1 MVFSPAGRHALLSET
16 VRIPIRSHLQGSCP
30 GTSDMACSLHSTL
43 TMHRLPT
50 PVRTVAL
57 LVAAT
62 LLTAG
67 AAAAQ
72 PAASLDASASAGGE
86 RSGQE
91 NSFGVE
97 VASKGLWKEAAYRW
111 EKAVELDPQNPK
123 AHNNLGVAYERSG
136 KFEEALEAYET
147 ALELMPSNEQIRQ
160 NYELFREAYER
171 KKRKDRDA
179 ARSRRR

>member
-1 MVFSPAGRHALLSET
+1 MHQLPAPFRTASLLI
-16 VRIPIRSHLQGSCP
+16 V
-30 GTSDMACSLHSTL
+30 
-43 TMHRLPT
+43 
-50 PVRTVAL
+50 
-57 LVAAT
+57 AT
-62 LLTAG
+62 LLIGGSAT
-67 AAAAQ
+67 AQ
-72 PAASLDASASAGGE
+72 PTATVDASAAGGE

-111 EKAVELDPQNPK
+111 ERAVELDPQNPK

-136 KFEEALEAYET
+136 KFEEALDSYET

>member
-1 MVFSPAGRHALLSET
+1 
-16 VRIPIRSHLQGSCP
+16 
-30 GTSDMACSLHSTL
+30 MACSLHVPL
-43 TMHRLPT
+43 TMPRLPGS
-50 PVRTVAL
+50 VRTVAL
-57 LVAAT
+57 FVAAT
-62 LLTAG
+62 LLLGGSAV
-67 AAAAQ
+67 AQ
-72 PAASLDASASAGGE
+72 PATALDTSASAGGE

-123 AHNNLGVAYERSG
+123 AHNNLGVAHERSG
-136 KFEEALEAYET
+136 KFEEALDAYET
-147 ALELMPSNEQIRQ
+147 ALELSPSNEQIRQ

>member
-1 MVFSPAGRHALLSET
+1 MP
-16 VRIPIRSHLQGSCP
+16 VRSLLQGSCP
-30 GTSDMACSLHSTL
+30 GTSNMACSLHSRL
-43 TMHRLPT
+43 TMHRLPA
-50 PVRTVAL
+50 PRAAWL
-57 LVAAT
+57 LAAAT
-62 LLTAG
+62 LLIG
-67 AAAAQ
+67 GSAAAQ
-72 PAASLDASASAGGE
+72 PIAALDTAASAGGE

-136 KFEEALEAYET
+136 KFEEALKSYET

>member
-1 MVFSPAGRHALLSET
+1 
-16 VRIPIRSHLQGSCP
+16 
-30 GTSDMACSLHSTL
+30 MACSLHSRL
-43 TMHRLPT
+43 TMHRMPA
-50 PVRTVAL
+50 PFRTAWL
-57 LVAAT
+57 LSAAT
-62 LLTAG
+62 LLIG
-67 AAAAQ
+67 GSAAAQ
-72 PAASLDASASAGGE
+72 PTAPLDAAAALLPGSMPREASASGGSE

-136 KFEEALEAYET
+136 KFEEALESYET

>member
-1 MVFSPAGRHALLSET
+1 M
-16 VRIPIRSHLQGSCP
+16 Q
-30 GTSDMACSLHSTL
+30 
-43 TMHRLPT
+43 RLPA
-50 PVRTVAL
+50 PFRKVAWFVAVFL
-57 LVAAT
+57 LI
-62 LLTAG
+62 G
-67 AAAAQ
+67 GSAAAQ
-72 PAASLDASASAGGE
+72 PAPVLAPPASADSE

-123 AHNNLGVAYERSG
+123 AHNNLGVVYERSG
-136 KFEEALEAYET
+136 KFEEALDAYET
-147 ALELMPSNEQIRQ
+147 ALELSPSSEQIRQ

>member
-1 MVFSPAGRHALLSET
+1 
-16 VRIPIRSHLQGSCP
+16 
-30 GTSDMACSLHSTL
+30 MACSLHSRL
-43 TMHRLPT
+43 TMRRLPT
-50 PVRTVAL
+50 PFRTAWL

-62 LLTAG
+62 LLVG
-67 AAAAQ
+67 GSAAAQ
-72 PAASLDASASAGGE
+72 PTAAPDASASAGGE

-136 KFEEALEAYET
+136 KFEEALKAYET
-147 ALELMPSNEQIRQ
+147 ALELTPSNEQIRQ

>member
-1 MVFSPAGRHALLSET
+1 
-16 VRIPIRSHLQGSCP
+16 
-30 GTSDMACSLHSTL
+30 
-43 TMHRLPT
+43 MHRLPA
-50 PVRTVAL
+50 PFRTAAL
-57 LVAAT
+57 LVAAA
-62 LLTAG
+62 LLIG
-67 AAAAQ
+67 GSAAAQ
-72 PAASLDASASAGGE
+72 PTASPAGSASAGGE

-147 ALELMPSNEQIRQ
+147 ALELAPSSEQIRQ

>member
-1 MVFSPAGRHALLSET
+1 
-16 VRIPIRSHLQGSCP
+16 
-30 GTSDMACSLHSTL
+30 MACPLHSRQP
-43 TMHRLPT
+43 MHRLPA
-50 PVRTVAL
+50 PFRTAW
-57 LVAAT
+57 
-62 LLTAG
+62 LLTAAAVLLAG
-67 AAAAQ
+67 SAAAQ
-72 PAASLDASASAGGE
+72 PTTALGVSASAGGE

>member
-1 MVFSPAGRHALLSET
+1 MPRLH
-16 VRIPIRSHLQGSCP
+16 GS
-30 GTSDMACSLHSTL
+30 
-43 TMHRLPT
+43 
-50 PVRTVAL
+50 VRTVAL

-62 LLTAG
+62 LLMGGSAV
-67 AAAAQ
+67 AQ
-72 PAASLDASASAGGE
+72 PAPALATAVSADGE

-97 VASKGLWKEAAYRW
+97 VAGKGLWKEAAYRW
-111 EKAVELDPQNPK
+111 EKAVQLDPQNPK

-136 KFEEALEAYET
+136 KFEEALDAYET
-147 ALELMPSNEQIRQ
+147 ALELSPSSEQIRQ

>member
-1 MVFSPAGRHALLSET
+1 MP
-16 VRIPIRSHLQGSCP
+16 
-30 GTSDMACSLHSTL
+30 
-43 TMHRLPT
+43 RLPG
-50 PVRTVAL
+50 PARTIAL

-62 LLTAG
+62 LLVGGSAV
-67 AAAAQ
+67 AQ
-72 PAASLDASASAGGE
+72 PASALGTTASAGGE

-123 AHNNLGVAYERSG
+123 AHNNLGVAHERSG
-136 KFEEALEAYET
+136 KFEEALDAYET
-147 ALELMPSNEQIRQ
+147 ALELSPSNEQIRQ

>member
-1 MVFSPAGRHALLSET
+1 
-16 VRIPIRSHLQGSCP
+16 
-30 GTSDMACSLHSTL
+30 
-43 TMHRLPT
+43 MHRLPA
-50 PVRTVAL
+50 PFRNVPS
-57 LVAAT
+57 LVAAI
-62 LLTAG
+62 LLIGGTVV
-67 AAAAQ
+67 AQ
-72 PAASLDASASAGGE
+72 PAAVLETAVPADGE

-97 VASKGLWKEAAYRW
+97 VAAKGLWKEAAYRW
-111 EKAVELDPQNPK
+111 EKAVALDPQNPK

-136 KFEEALEAYET
+136 KFEEALDAYET
-147 ALELMPSNEQIRQ
+147 ALELSPSSEQIRQ

>member
-1 MVFSPAGRHALLSET
+1 ML
-16 VRIPIRSHLQGSCP
+16 
-30 GTSDMACSLHSTL
+30 
-43 TMHRLPT
+43 RLPRFYT
-50 PVRTVAL
+50 AGL
-57 LVAAT
+57 LFTAT
-62 LLTAG
+62 LLVG
-67 AAAAQ
+67 GSAAAQ
-72 PAASLDASASAGGE
+72 PVSSMEAPEPADGE
-86 RSGQE
+86 RAGQE

-111 EKAVELDPQNPK
+111 EKAVKLDPQNPK

-136 KFEEALEAYET
+136 KFEEALGAYET
-147 ALELMPSNEQIRQ
+147 ALELLPSNEQIRQ

>member
-1 MVFSPAGRHALLSET
+1 
-16 VRIPIRSHLQGSCP
+16 
-30 GTSDMACSLHSTL
+30 MACSLHSPL
-43 TMHRLPT
+43 TMPRLPGS
-50 PVRTVAL
+50 VRTVAL
-57 LVAAT
+57 FVAAT
-62 LLTAG
+62 LLVGGSAV
-67 AAAAQ
+67 AQ
-72 PAASLDASASAGGE
+72 PAPALGTAASAGGE

-136 KFEEALEAYET
+136 KFEEALDAYET
-147 ALELMPSNEQIRQ
+147 ALELSPSSEQIRQ

>member
-1 MVFSPAGRHALLSET
+1 
-16 VRIPIRSHLQGSCP
+16 
-30 GTSDMACSLHSTL
+30 
-43 TMHRLPT
+43 MHRLPA
-50 PVRTVAL
+50 PFRGVRL
-57 LVAAT
+57 LLAAI
-62 LLTAG
+62 LLIG
-67 AAAAQ
+67 GSAAAQ
-72 PAASLDASASAGGE
+72 PADTSGSADSE

-123 AHNNLGVAYERSG
+123 AHNNLGVVYERSG
-136 KFEEALEAYET
+136 KFEEALGAYET
-147 ALELMPSNEQIRQ
+147 ALELSPSSEQIRQ

>member
-1 MVFSPAGRHALLSET
+1 
-16 VRIPIRSHLQGSCP
+16 
-30 GTSDMACSLHSTL
+30 MACSLHSRL

-50 PVRTVAL
+50 PLRTVAS

-62 LLTAG
+62 VLIG
-67 AAAAQ
+67 GSAAAQ
-72 PAASLDASASAGGE
+72 PSAALDASTSAGGE

-111 EKAVELDPQNPK
+111 EKAVELDPQNPR

-147 ALELMPSNEQIRQ
+147 ALELAPSSEQIRQ

>member
-1 MVFSPAGRHALLSET
+1 ML
-16 VRIPIRSHLQGSCP
+16 VRSLLQGSCP
-30 GTSDMACSLHSTL
+30 GTRDMACSLHSRL
-43 TMHRLPT
+43 TMHQLPA
-50 PVRTVAL
+50 PFRTVWL
-57 LVAAT
+57 LIAAT
-62 LLTAG
+62 LLIG
-67 AAAAQ
+67 G
-72 PAASLDASASAGGE
+72 PAAGQPTATPDVSAPAGGE

-111 EKAVELDPQNPK
+111 ERAVELDPQNPK

-136 KFEEALEAYET
+136 KFEEALDSYET

>member
-1 MVFSPAGRHALLSET
+1 
-16 VRIPIRSHLQGSCP
+16 
-30 GTSDMACSLHSTL
+30 
-43 TMHRLPT
+43 MHRMPAPFRATWLLAAA
-50 PVRTVAL
+50 AL
-57 LVAAT
+57 MI
-62 LLTAG
+62 G
-67 AAAAQ
+67 GSAAAQ
-72 PAASLDASASAGGE
+72 PTASLEASASGGGE

-111 EKAVELDPQNPK
+111 EKAVELDPQNPE
-123 AHNNLGVAYERSG
+123 AHNSLGVAYERSG
-136 KFEEALEAYET
+136 KFEEALKAYET

>member
-1 MVFSPAGRHALLSET
+1 
-16 VRIPIRSHLQGSCP
+16 
-30 GTSDMACSLHSTL
+30 MACSLHSRL
-43 TMHRLPT
+43 TMHRLPA
-50 PVRTVAL
+50 PLRTAWL

-62 LLTAG
+62 LLIGG

-72 PAASLDASASAGGE
+72 PTAAPGASASAGGE

-136 KFEEALEAYET
+136 KFEEALESYET
-147 ALELMPSNEQIRQ
+147 ALELSPSNEQIRQ

>member
-1 MVFSPAGRHALLSET
+1 MGGL
-16 VRIPIRSHLQGSCP
+16 
-30 GTSDMACSLHSTL
+30 
-43 TMHRLPT
+43 
-50 PVRTVAL
+50 
-57 LVAAT
+57 
-62 LLTAG
+62 
-67 AAAAQ
+67 AAAQ
-72 PAASLDASASAGGE
+72 PASSVGAADAAGGE

-111 EKAVELDPQNPK
+111 ERAVELDPQNPR
-123 AHNNLGVAYERSG
+123 AYNNLGVAYERSG

-147 ALELMPSNEQIRQ
+147 ALELLPTNEQIRQ

>member
-1 MVFSPAGRHALLSET
+1 
-16 VRIPIRSHLQGSCP
+16 
-30 GTSDMACSLHSTL
+30 MACSLHSSL
-43 TMHRLPT
+43 TMHRMPA
-50 PVRTVAL
+50 PCRTAWMF
-57 LVAAT
+57 VAAT
-62 LLTAG
+62 LLIGGSAG
-67 AAAAQ
+67 AQ
-72 PAASLDASASAGGE
+72 PATSLDVTASAGGE

-136 KFEEALEAYET
+136 KFEEALKAYET